1 MSRFI
6 AGFARMNMAERDSHG
21 GRPPKSVLLRELVL
35 KIARE
40 TGFGLAHNL
49 GELRKLGIG

>member
-1 MSRFI
+1 
-6 AGFARMNMAERDSHG
+6 MAERDSHG